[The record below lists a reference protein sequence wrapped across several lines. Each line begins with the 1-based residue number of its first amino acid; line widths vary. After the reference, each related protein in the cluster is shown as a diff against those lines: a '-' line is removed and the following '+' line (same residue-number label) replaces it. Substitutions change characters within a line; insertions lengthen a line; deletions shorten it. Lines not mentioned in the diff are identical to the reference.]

1 MRNVFGAN
9 RDQDC
14 DVYIGTQVREDVEGR
29 SRGFGFVTFS
39 QLAAGVVGVHN
50 IGGRDC
56 EVRDE
61 SRPLPQLS

>member
-1 MRNVFGAN
+1 MYSGN
-9 RDQDC
+9 
-14 DVYIGTQVREDVEGR
+14 QVREDVEGR

-61 SRPLPQLS
+61 SRALPQLS